1 MHSLIAT
8 ISTALPE
15 YPIVEGLRR
24 RLPDDSTKRSIAM
37 TKSIERRLRLQLI
50 FIMALEVPTFR
61 KATSCSQW
69 RLKPRSIRFQLSMWT
84 LRLELAAV
92 NDMWPDH
99 LHQEEVKL
107 TLKESITVRSE
118 RSKLSGIYPV
128 PNKLCLRNGSRND
141 SNSNIRTI
149 ISSIAPLF
157 STTIKNNFVDMKWS
171 RIPYLHGARLTY
183 INRICDSPF
192 WTQTCN
198 NRPLIFTYTYE

>member
-50 FIMALEVPTFR
+50 FMMILEVPTFR
-61 KATSCSQW
+61 KAISCGQW
-69 RLKPRSIRFQLSMWT
+69 RLKPCSVRFQLSIRT
-84 LRLELAAV
+84 LSLELASV
-92 NDMWPDH
+92 YDLWQEH
-99 LHQEEVKL
+99 LPP
-107 TLKESITVRSE
+107 TTSRSGHWRNQSVCSL

-128 PNKLCLRNGSRND
+128 SNKLCLRNGSRND
-141 SNSNIRTI
+141 SNIRTI
-149 ISSIAPLF
+149 ILSIAPLL
-157 STTIKNNFVDMKWS
+157 STTFKNTFVDIKRS
-171 RIPYLHGARLTY
+171 RIPYLHCARLTY

-192 WTQTCN
+192 RSQTCN
-198 NRPLIFTYTYE
+198 NRSLIFTYTYQ